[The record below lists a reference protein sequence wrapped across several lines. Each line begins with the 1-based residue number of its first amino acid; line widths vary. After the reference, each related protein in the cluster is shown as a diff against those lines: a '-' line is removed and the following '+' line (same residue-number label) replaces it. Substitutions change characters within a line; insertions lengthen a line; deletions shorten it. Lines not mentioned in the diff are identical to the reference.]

1 MTSTQSNPQIPS
13 SAGPSRL
20 RPVLWLV
27 LVVSGAANIITVP
40 LEVHIVLDSALGLI
54 TVAAGVALIV
64 DHYRHRRR

>member
-13 SAGPSRL
+13 PASSSRL

-40 LEVHIVLDSALGLI
+40 LEVDIVLDSALGLI
-54 TVAAGVALIV
+54 TVAAGVALVV